1 VPSGTATSWIQCS
14 QVGLTDPKL
23 ERTSLVSR
31 LGRHSLKT
39 LASEILTLDRTQKA
53 FALTLLRRLAL
64 LPQMTETVRG
74 PPVTIS
80 PNREPD
86 ERKRGVRQAT
96 YHAIGGCIAKMVEKR
111 WSSMLGAIKRLSTLK
126 LSLAYLKAEVNERY
140 YEFKRQL
147 YRLAINNQIHAALF
161 YMNLGQI
168 HCM

>member
-1 VPSGTATSWIQCS
+1 
-14 QVGLTDPKL
+14 
-23 ERTSLVSR
+23 
-31 LGRHSLKT
+31 
-39 LASEILTLDRTQKA
+39 
-53 FALTLLRRLAL
+53 
-64 LPQMTETVRG
+64 MTETVRG

-96 YHAIGGCIAKMVEKR
+96 YHAIGGCIAKMAEKR

-168 HCM
+168 HCIKTAK

>member
-96 YHAIGGCIAKMVEKR
+96 YHAIGGCIAKMARKDGAR
-111 WSSMLGAIKRLSTLK
+111 CSAQSRGSRHSS

>member
-1 VPSGTATSWIQCS
+1 MT
-14 QVGLTDPKL
+14 
-23 ERTSLVSR
+23 
-31 LGRHSLKT
+31 KT
-39 LASEILTLDRTQKA
+39 GG
-53 FALTLLRRLAL
+53 
-64 LPQMTETVRG
+64 G

-96 YHAIGGCIAKMVEKR
+96 YHAIGGCIAKMAEKR

-168 HCM
+168 HCIKTAK